1 MTVFTPGMR
10 VLCRDAEWLVTRVES
25 SSSQHHQVVYCTG
38 ADELT
43 RGHQS
48 AFLSQLDTIKPVDPR
63 HTKLVQDDSGGYA
76 RAKLFL
82 EAQLRQMPLTDPV
95 PHVDGIGAFKPMPY
109 QTEAVQRAIMQLRP
123 RLLLADAVGL
133 GKTIEVGMILSELI
147 KRGQGDRI
155 LVLARKSMLTQFQAE
170 LWNRFAIPLLRM
182 DSIGLSRL
190 QLKIPASKNP
200 FEVYHRVIISI
211 DTLKDIGRYS
221 HFLEDTRW
229 DVVVIDEAH
238 NVAGG
243 NNPEKH
249 LSYRLARRLARR
261 TNSMLLTTA
270 TPHNGKRETFGRL
283 ISLLDPSAIPD
294 PKLRDYDADDIK
306 PFFLMRFKEDIRA
319 EAGDNFATREVIPLT
334 HTTTDATPAEEQAYG
349 RLAALRQGVLD
360 KTLPNALS
368 SNAIVQW
375 GMYKAF
381 LSSPEACRSTV
392 EKRHHHLSQ
401 RDDSAAE
408 VAELQ
413 ALLESL
419 RGLDITHSARFQLL
433 LDALAEMD
441 WTGQP
446 ASPRLL
452 LFTESR
458 VTQEHLGRALTRHFK
473 LTTSIKHDDQASQPL
488 AVIHGGMADTALAAT
503 VEAFGTGSSPMRL
516 LLATDVASE
525 GVNLHHQCHHIIHYD
540 LPWSI
545 ITLIQRNGR
554 IDRFGQRRNPII
566 RYLMVRT
573 QQGLLNGDQ
582 DIFERL
588 VGKVEEI
595 NRSTR
600 TGESVLKLYD
610 AKKEEQFIATEGLLS
625 GDNDVL
631 DKTNPQT
638 AESAE
643 LESTLL
649 AATQQGHDDFLA
661 FLTGQ
666 TETAPASQA
675 NDPAAGP
682 SPNQSSSGQSIPDSS
697 TRAQPAA
704 DSHQASDSSR
714 VRLMSNSDFLQRG
727 YRTLT
732 EAAVEGSHYPPLQ
745 HTAKQTILD
754 PPAELRRRLGAAPG
768 NSGNSDRL
776 GDIIFGATAIPEE
789 AWPDDGQLYMTTD
802 PKRVERAIQA
812 ALAQRGQWSRE
823 LLLTEQH
830 PAMQWLA
837 ERLMMLMQRGEAPL
851 ILSPH
856 LDPGEL
862 LFCFIGQVSSRTGTP
877 LIVDAHAISFRRGG
891 RFQIRPLKQALEE
904 VRFDQLTNTGATS
917 TLPETLMSGFLKSA
931 VDQSLQHLNN
941 LSGQRRDLL
950 RPRLAA
956 EEQRLKHWFQRW
968 GSRIEQQLSNLPPQG
983 KRATQ
988 LRTRRDEM
996 EKYLHDRQT
1005 NWLDAHL
1012 RASEPANTR
1021 LVLVVEG
1028 TN

>member
-1 MTVFTPGMR
+1 MR
-10 VLCRDAEWLVTRVES
+10 VLCRDAEWLVTRVGSAS
-25 SSSQHHQVVYCTG
+25 SRQDQVVYCSG

-43 RGHQS
+43 RGHQA
-48 AFLSQLDTIKPVDPR
+48 AFLSQLDSIEPVDPR
-63 HTKLVQDDSGGYA
+63 HTRLVADSSGGYA

-95 PHVDGIGAFKPMPY
+95 PHVEGIGAFEPMPY

-170 LWNRFAIPLLRM
+170 LWNRFAIPLVRM
-182 DSIGLSRL
+182 DSVGLARL

-200 FEVYHRVIISI
+200 FEVYHRIIISI

-243 NNPEKH
+243 SNPEKH

-261 TNSMLLTTA
+261 TNSLLLTTA

-294 PKLRDYDADDIK
+294 PKLRDYDAGDIK

-319 EAGDNFATREVIPLT
+319 EAGDNFASREVVPLA
-334 HTTTDATPAEEQAYG
+334 HTSTDATPAEEHAYA
-349 RLAALRQGVLD
+349 RLAAIRQSVLD
-360 KTLPNALS
+360 QALPG
-368 SNAIVQW
+368 NAIVQW

-392 EKRHHHLSQ
+392 EKRHRQLS
-401 RDDSAAE
+401 RHDPDSAE

-413 ALLESL
+413 ALLDAL
-419 RGLDITHSARFQLL
+419 QGLDITHSARFRLL
-433 LDALAEMD
+433 LSALGEMD
-441 WTGQP
+441 WNGKP
-446 ASPRLL
+446 SSPRLL

-458 VTQEHLGRALTRHFK
+458 VTQQHLARALTRHFK
-473 LTTSIKHDDQASQPL
+473 LKHSDKHDDQAHQPL
-488 AVIHGGMADTALAAT
+488 AIIHGGMADTALAAT
-503 VEAFGTGSSPMRL
+503 VEAFGTGSSPIRL

-554 IDRFGQRRNPII
+554 IDRFGQRHSPII

-573 QQGLLNGDQ
+573 AQGLLDGDQ
-582 DIFERL
+582 AIFERL

-610 AKKEEQFIATEGLLS
+610 AKKEEQYIATEGLLS
-625 GDNDVL
+625 SDAEIL
-631 DKTNPQT
+631 DKANPQT
-638 AESAE
+638 RESAE

-649 AATQQGHDDFLA
+649 AASQQGHDDFLA
-661 FLTGQ
+661 FLTGDSAAEADAAAALAPGGVG
-666 TETAPASQA
+666 TGTDTGSETGP
-675 NDPAAGP
+675 DPDAAVD
-682 SPNQSSSGQSIPDSS
+682 N
-697 TRAQPAA
+697 
-704 DSHQASDSSR
+704 SR
-714 VRLMSNSDFLQRG
+714 IRLMSDYDFLVQG
-727 YRTLT
+727 YRSLAD
-732 EAAVEGSHYPPLQ
+732 AAADINPGHYPPLQ
-745 HTAKQTILD
+745 HTAEQIILD
-754 PPAELRRRLGAAPG
+754 PPPELRRRLGVADGTGP
-768 NSGNSDRL
+768 L
-776 GDIIFGATAIPEE
+776 GDVIFGATAIPEE
-789 AWPDDGQLYMTTD
+789 AWPDDRQLYLTTD
-802 PKRVERAIQA
+802 PKRVERAIEA

-830 PAMQWLA
+830 PVMQWLA

-851 ILSPH
+851 ILSPY
-856 LDPGEL
+856 LEPGEL

-877 LIVDAHAISFRRGG
+877 LIVDAHAVSFRQGG
-891 RFQIRPLKQALEE
+891 RFEVRPLKQALTAS
-904 VRFDQLTNTGATS
+904 RFEQLTNTGAGS
-917 TLPETLMSGFLKSA
+917 SLPETLLSGFLQSA
-931 VDQSLQHLNN
+931 VEQSLLHLKS
-941 LSGQRRDLL
+941 LSEQRRELL
-950 RPRLAA
+950 RPRLAD
-956 EEQRLKHWFQRW
+956 EEKRLEHWFQRW
-968 GSRIEQQLSNLPPQG
+968 GSRIDQQLSTLPAQG

-996 EKYLHDRQT
+996 EKYLHDRRS

-1012 RASEPANTR
+1012 RATEQPNTR
-1021 LVLVVEG
+1021 LVLVIEG
-1028 TN
+1028 TSGA